1 MKRVCVYR
9 CVVVRCLVRQS
20 ARSVFSYPPSAVAI
34 FNGHEPLVFQYR
46 NSNDFEIMLVFY
58 SVFGFVLVVAF
69 ASLEFYFKHLSM
81 CIGKIIFMNSFLDL
95 DYMSTY
101 LHMCAVCVCVC
112 APAIE
117 YNYSKNSKLSAEYI
131 ENWNTYNKA
140 TNLST

>member
-1 MKRVCVYR
+1 MCIGVSLCAVLSASLLGPF
-9 CVVVRCLVRQS
+9 LVI
-20 ARSVFSYPPSAVAI
+20 PPSAVAI

-101 LHMCAVCVCVC
+101 LHMCAVCVFVC
-112 APAIE
+112 LCAS
-117 YNYSKNSKLSAEYI
+117 N
-131 ENWNTYNKA
+131 
-140 TNLST
+140 